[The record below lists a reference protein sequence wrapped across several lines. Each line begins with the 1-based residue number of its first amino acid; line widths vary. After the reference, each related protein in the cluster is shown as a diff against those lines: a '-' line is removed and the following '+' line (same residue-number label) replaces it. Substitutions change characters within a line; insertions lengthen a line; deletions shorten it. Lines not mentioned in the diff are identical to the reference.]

1 MAIFQKYFLIP
12 GQGDY
17 NISDTPSGDKSVFLF
32 SVPTWQ
38 VNEIAAVRT
47 GNSKSLKLAGSS
59 SSSSEN
65 NEVFITYVI

>member
-1 MAIFQKYFLIP
+1 MAIFYKYFLIK
-12 GQGDY
+12 GLGDY
-17 NISDTPSGDKSVFLF
+17 NILDTPSGDKSIFLF

-59 SSSSEN
+59 SSSEN

>member
-1 MAIFQKYFLIP
+1 MIIIYQIHPLVTNLFFLI
-12 GQGDY
+12 
-17 NISDTPSGDKSVFLF
+17 

-59 SSSSEN
+59 SSSSSEN